1 MITIKEYAESR
12 NKTVQAVYQ
21 QLQRDKNKS
30 RLKGHTTKKGR
41 TTFIDEVA
49 ISILDESKNDSLFIS
64 DQKDRLLAE
73 QLKKQVEEL
82 KNENDQLKN
91 KIILL
96 QDNYTIKTEQLA
108 EALIENKEKTLL
120 LEQQTN
126 LKNELQKAQAELE
139 EEKNKGFFSRLF
151 RK

>member
-151 RK
+151 KK